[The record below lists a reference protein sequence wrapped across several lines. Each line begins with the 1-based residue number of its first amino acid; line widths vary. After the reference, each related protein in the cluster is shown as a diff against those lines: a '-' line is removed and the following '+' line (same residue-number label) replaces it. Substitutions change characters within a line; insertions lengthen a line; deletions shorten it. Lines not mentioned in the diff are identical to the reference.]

1 MCTKLNCRKSYVDFS
16 QGDTSQ
22 VSTYFS
28 KEFHREDSIRNKL
41 PWDPATQLLKN
52 REASLQ
58 SHLLA
63 QHSPVGPQILLS
75 KQMLNILSYFILIQM
90 QEKTPNP

>member
-1 MCTKLNCRKSYVDFS
+1 MCAKLNCRKSYVDFS

-28 KEFHREDSIRNKL
+28 KDFHKEDSIRNKL
-41 PWDPATQLLKN
+41 TWDTATQLLKN

-58 SHLLA
+58 RCLLA
-63 QHSPVGPQILLS
+63 QPSPVGPQILLS
-75 KQMLNILSYFILIQM
+75 KQMLNTLS
-90 QEKTPNP
+90 